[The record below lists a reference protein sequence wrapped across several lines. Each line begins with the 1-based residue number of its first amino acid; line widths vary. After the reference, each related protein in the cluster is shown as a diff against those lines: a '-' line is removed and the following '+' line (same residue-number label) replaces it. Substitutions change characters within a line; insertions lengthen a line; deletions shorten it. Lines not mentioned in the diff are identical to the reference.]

1 MKNTVIYVCIDVI
14 MYLKNLKLIKS
25 NRLLAR
31 RRCCRCAIRLLA
43 GGGGPP
49 RKNEVPVIEIDVP
62 EEEEEED
69 EDDDDYDPWSDAS
82 WRENVRTMQ
91 RDKLRHM
98 DMRRVALNFKIFKF
112 PNSQN
117 Y

>member
-1 MKNTVIYVCIDVI
+1 
-14 MYLKNLKLIKS
+14 MYLENLKLIKS

-62 EEEEEED
+62 EEEEED